1 MWTVVLVLLWMGPT
15 GEMKQNT
22 YKPMKDV
29 AECLETVEHLLSKF
43 PDPHDSYYI
52 GCLVKPTL
60 SVKDPVE

>member
-22 YKPMKDV
+22 YTPMKDV
-29 AECLETVEHLLSKF
+29 EECITKVEEALTTV

-52 GCLVKPTL
+52 GCMVKPTL

>member
-1 MWTVVLVLLWMGPT
+1 MWTVVMVLLWMGPT

-22 YKPMKDV
+22 YTPMEDV
-29 AECLETVEHLLSKF
+29 DACLANVEKLLSAF